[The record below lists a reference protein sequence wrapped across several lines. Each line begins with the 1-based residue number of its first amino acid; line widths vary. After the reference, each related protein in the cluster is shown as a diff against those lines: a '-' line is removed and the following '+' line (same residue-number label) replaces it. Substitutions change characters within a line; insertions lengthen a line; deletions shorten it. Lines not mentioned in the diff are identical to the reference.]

1 MKRFRYVVAALVL
14 SVLMVFTSCD
24 GGLSSS
30 NNPSSNTYGRNYYTL
45 KKNMEN
51 LDYPKEPNF
60 SRMTASELKQFRKDM
75 ASDPEAAGC
84 TVELKDGAFIFSQGN
99 IYMRQDSDG
108 EWWGAVPFNGEII
121 IAHYTNTWP
130 DTAWASLLPGKPNLK
145 FVGETVIEL
154 ASNQHQWMGMFIND
168 RNLDINKVVYD
179 YVSKLDRA
187 GWMYMSNEY
196 GNYYAK
202 EIKGRITIVEFSQ
215 FGPFYYIYVLVDGV

>member
-24 GGLSSS
+24 GGLPSSS
-30 NNPSSNTYGRNYYTL
+30 NPSSTTYGRNYYTL

-75 ASDPEAAGC
+75 ASDPDSVGC
-84 TVELKDGAFIFSQGN
+84 RVDLKDGAFIFSQGN

-108 EWWGAVPFNGEII
+108 EWWGAVPFNGEML

-130 DTAWASLLPGKPNLK
+130 DKAWASLLPGKPNLK
-145 FVGETVIEL
+145 FVGESIIEY
-154 ASNQHQWMGMFIND
+154 APDMHQWMGMFVNAYGAD
-168 RNLDINKVVYD
+168 ADKVLRDYTAKLERN
-179 YVSKLDRA
+179 
-187 GWMYMSNEY
+187 GWMYSSNEH
-196 GNYYAK
+196 GEYYSK
-202 EIKGRITIVEFSQ
+202 EINGRITLVEFSQ
-215 FGPFYYIYVLVDGV
+215 FGPFSYVYVLVDGI